1 MERSDVTKPDQPL
14 RVVTKAC
21 EVQLIQQVNRS
32 VTTTAAQDGLNFFI
46 VHGCLKIFEALMG
59 GTGIRAP

>member
-1 MERSDVTKPDQPL
+1 MSLNPISHFG
-14 RVVTKAC
+14 VVTKAC

-46 VHGCLKIFEALMG
+46 VHGYLKIFEALMG

>member
-1 MERSDVTKPDQPL
+1 MERSDVTKPDQPF

-32 VTTTAAQDGLNFFI
+32 VTTTLHKMALISSSSMAA
-46 VHGCLKIFEALMG
+46 
-59 GTGIRAP
+59 